1 MVLFNCLRSFFLP
14 HHISTM
20 GQPIVDSMPCHVGQ
34 HDIVVKD
41 TALET
46 RLLGLNPSL
55 IFGQIT

>member
-14 HHISTM
+14 PSYRA
-20 GQPIVDSMPCHVGQ
+20 CHVGQ